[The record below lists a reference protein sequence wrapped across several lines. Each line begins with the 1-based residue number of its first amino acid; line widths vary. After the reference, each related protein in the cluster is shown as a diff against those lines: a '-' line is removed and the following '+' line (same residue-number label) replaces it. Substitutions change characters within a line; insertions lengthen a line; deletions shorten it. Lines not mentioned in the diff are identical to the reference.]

1 MEMKITPMRQI
12 VMTRTASFTQ
22 RSFMWRNT
30 LIMTLLVGLV
40 LINVT
45 TAVLAETSR
54 ALEAEA
60 RRHGAPMVW
69 VSDGAFTMGS
79 PDGRGKN
86 QPSHEV
92 YLNAFYVDQFEVTT
106 ARYATFLKATGQ
118 GEPGFVPKLWEQV
131 NLASDGDRPVMGVNW
146 DAAHAYCRWAGK
158 RLLTEAEWEK
168 AARGLDGRR
177 YPWGNAEPAFALAN
191 YGQSISGHTY
201 RDSLRPVGSYEG
213 GKSPYGIYDMAGN
226 VSEWVADWYDER
238 YYATSPKSNP
248 QGPARGMEKV
258 IRGGSFVNSSLSM
271 KAMSRESTL
280 PTDKGLY
287 VGIRCAQD
295 AF

>member
-1 MEMKITPMRQI
+1 MRQI
-12 VMTRTASFTQ
+12 GRNSTPLFGQ
-22 RSFMWRNT
+22 RSFTVRAT
-30 LIMTLLVGLV
+30 LIITILVGLV
-40 LINVT
+40 LVTVT
-45 TAVLAETSR
+45 TATLAETRR

-60 RRHGAPMVW
+60 RRNGAPMVW
-69 VSDGAFTMGS
+69 VTDGVFTMGS

-86 QPSHEV
+86 QPAHEV

-106 ARYATFLKATGQ
+106 ARYAIFLAATGQ
-118 GEPGFVPKLWEQV
+118 GKPGFVPKLWEQV
-131 NLASDGDRPVMGVNW
+131 NLASEGDRPVTGVNW
-146 DAAHAYCRWAGK
+146 NAADAYCRWAGK

-168 AARGLDGRR
+168 AARGPDGRR

-191 YGQSISGHTY
+191 YGQSISSHTY
-201 RDSLRPVGSYEG
+201 SDSLRPVGSYEG
-213 GKSPYGIYDMAGN
+213 GKSPYGIYDMAGS
-226 VSEWVADWYDER
+226 VSEWVADWYDEK

-271 KAMSRESTL
+271 QAASRESTL
-280 PTDKGLY
+280 PTDKSLY

>member
-1 MEMKITPMRQI
+1 MKRDAFII
-12 VMTRTASFTQ
+12 IF
-22 RSFMWRNT
+22 
-30 LIMTLLVGLV
+30 LVGLALV
-40 LINVT
+40 SVT
-45 TAVLAETSR
+45 TAVSAETRR

-60 RRHGAPMVW
+60 RQHGAPMVW
-69 VSDGAFTMGS
+69 VTDGAFTMGS
-79 PDGRGKN
+79 FDGRARN
-86 QPSHEV
+86 QPPHEV

-106 ARYATFLKATGQ
+106 ARYATFLAATEQ
-118 GEPGFVPKLWEQV
+118 REPGFVPKLWEQV
-131 NLASDGDRPVMGVNW
+131 NLASDGTRPVMGVNW
-146 DAAHAYCRWAGK
+146 NAADAYCRWVGK

-177 YPWGNAEPAFALAN
+177 YPWGNGVPAFTLAN
-191 YGQSISGHTY
+191 YGQSISSHTY
-201 RDSLRPVGSYEG
+201 SDSLRSVGSYEA

-226 VSEWVADWYDER
+226 VSEWVADWYDEK

-258 IRGGSFVNSSLSM
+258 LRGGSFVNSSLSM
-271 KAMSRESTL
+271 KAAARESTF
-280 PTDKGLY
+280 PTDKSLY